1 MPEYLATYLSPS
13 RANTD
18 EVHVTSGTLARAV
31 AILALSDFTWELVSI
46 REETADLS

>member
-18 EVHVTSGTLARAV
+18 EIHVTADTLADAV
-31 AILALSDFTWELVSI
+31 TALSLSDFTWELVSI
-46 REETADLS
+46 REETTDLS